1 MGDYSCLAGGPDSL
15 TCGGLFHLIDGL
27 LFLVLSLQVPQSKGI
42 LVVYLHPLL
51 PQSCCEEKM
60 DEAEKTSVASH
71 PLFSPCP
78 SSPEGIP
85 ILSLFLHQHHLNLVP
100 TWLAAGGTGQAQ
112 SNLSMTLLT
121 DGLSRG
127 QRPSFKSTTS
137 GQLDWSLQ
145 GPQPFWNEGS
155 YRSLLTVTSLGR
167 WEVASCPHYY
177 FWDNYQCV

>member
-1 MGDYSCLAGGPDSL
+1 MVYSFWFYLSRFPNPRASL
-15 TCGGLFHLIDGL
+15 LYTFTLSFLRVAVRRRWMRLRKHQWLLI
-27 LFLVLSLQVPQSKGI
+27 LSS
-42 LVVYLHPLL
+42 L
-51 PQSCCEEKM
+51 P
-60 DEAEKTSVASH
+60 AL
-71 PLFSPCP
+71 P
-78 SSPEGIP
+78 SPEGIP

-127 QRPSFKSTTS
+127 HWPSFKSTTS

>member
-1 MGDYSCLAGGPDSL
+1 MGDHSCLAGGPVSL
-15 TCGGLFHLIDGL
+15 TFGGLFHLIDGL

-42 LVVYLHPLL
+42 LVVYLTLSFLRVAVRRRWMRLRKHQWLLILSPLPAL
-51 PQSCCEEKM
+51 P
-60 DEAEKTSVASH
+60 
-71 PLFSPCP
+71 SPG
-78 SSPEGIP
+78 GIP

-112 SNLSMTLLT
+112 SNLLMTLLT